1 MDPSLTRA
9 RKCVSSSVPAVRSG
23 LFGCA
28 SQPSKPDPL
37 FEGLIALTPGDT
49 PTSVSS
55 YQSWRKQFVS
65 DLNSHLKSV
74 QLKIDTA
81 VAGLYGVA
89 SADIARCE
97 RVLRCRHGSQGV
109 FHRGFSFALSDVE
122 ALASYLFGVA
132 LGRWTVR
139 LVDNLPE
146 LDSSAPPIPP
156 ATSEDESALSILVDD
171 EGHEEDLVSRIIGA
185 MPLVLSESTEDDVA
199 LLERGLGTSLRT
211 WFSRS
216 YFAKHISA
224 YSAFGRKAPLYW
236 QLATSSGCYSI
247 WVYYNRVSRD
257 TLYRLLNDYA
267 TPKWKHE
274 ERLLTNLIQ
283 DAGSNPSVS
292 KRKEIEEQERLVSEL
307 LAFSNEVARVAP
319 LWGSETSTMA
329 SSSISRHCGGSYPRI
344 VRGRNECRKTWGAL
358 CKGDY
363 DWAHLAMYLW
373 PERVGPQVRKRPQPR
388 HRP

>member
-1 MDPSLTRA
+1 MVRWQDNAAEMGEVNRQSNGQIAQTRRASKYYFRPAIAFSNRSVQFSVRWHPANFAFSVRGPVVIPLHISQAYLLGFFNSRLVRALIEMQTASQTYTSGVLKELRWIEPDASTKVCVEQCA
-9 RKCVSSSVPAVRSG
+9 RSAFGAVR
-23 LFGCA
+23 LRLA
-28 SQPSKPDPL
+28 TVETDPL
-37 FEGLIALTPGDT
+37 FEGLIALTAGDT

-97 RVLRCRHGSQGV
+97 RVDAADMQAREFPPR
-109 FHRGFSFALSDVE
+109 FSFALSDVE

-156 ATSEDESALSILVDD
+156 ATSEGESALSILVDD

-185 MPLVLSESTEDDVA
+185 MPLVLSESTEHDVA

-216 YFAKHISA
+216 YFAS
-224 YSAFGRKAPLYW
+224 
-236 QLATSSGCYSI
+236 TS
-247 WVYYNRVSRD
+247 RPTR
-257 TLYRLLNDYA
+257 
-267 TPKWKHE
+267 
-274 ERLLTNLIQ
+274 
-283 DAGSNPSVS
+283 
-292 KRKEIEEQERLVSEL
+292 
-307 LAFSNEVARVAP
+307 
-319 LWGSETSTMA
+319 
-329 SSSISRHCGGSYPRI
+329 
-344 VRGRNECRKTWGAL
+344 
-358 CKGDY
+358 
-363 DWAHLAMYLW
+363 HLAARLRCTGSL
-373 PERVGPQVRKRPQPR
+373 PHRRGAIRFGSIIIGSRVTRCTGF
-388 HRP
+388 